1 MVDLIIHTLTN
12 VNNAEIQKALAGA
25 VHNISSDRCDSLH
38 CVVWFSSCVIVR
50 FLFIVVCFSSHRFFI
65 SDKDFSLSTT
75 VVVFLIW
82 FGCLPVRSMLCYSTP
97 LQPYTTCSFI
107 MNQPKWTSDSLVSYH
122 RRFLIQLLSKLSF
135 LGGLEKM
142 VALLVKDNVKF
153 LAITADCLHKLAY
166 GHQDSKVQLAQL
178 CTEWYVDIIVLA
190 SS

>member
-1 MVDLIIHTLTN
+1 MTGAILYTVLYSS
-12 VNNAEIQKALAGA
+12 AL
-25 VHNISSDRCDSLH
+25 VL
-38 CVVWFSSCVIVR
+38 
-50 FLFIVVCFSSHRFFI
+50 LFVFF
-65 SDKDFSLSTT
+65 
-75 VVVFLIW
+75 
-82 FGCLPVRSMLCYSTP
+82 
-97 LQPYTTCSFI
+97 
-107 MNQPKWTSDSLVSYH
+107 
-122 RRFLIQLLSKLSF
+122 LLSFVFHLIVFYFRQGLLTIYNCGSIPNLVRLLACQIDAVLFYAITTLHNMLLHYEPAKMDVRLTGELSQTVFDTVIKQLSF